1 MNDMIYSFKFYFTDG
16 TSKLSGCKSKDPLK
30 LYNDFDGLINW
41 EEFDSLHEKNP
52 TLHEVLELAFKV
64 YKCFFK
70 DFYRIEIVNT
80 LTNEVLDYIDER
92 E

>member
-1 MNDMIYSFKFYFTDG
+1 MNDMIYSFKYYFIDG
-16 TSKLSGCKSKDPLK
+16 TSKLSGCRSKDPLE
-30 LYNDFDGLINW
+30 LYNDLDGLINW
-41 EEFDSLHEKNP
+41 EEFDSLHEKNL
-52 TLHEVLELAFKV
+52 TLHEVLELAFKA
-64 YKCFFK
+64 YKGFLK